1 MYIRRNLNQA
11 AIYLILILLVFLTF
25 YPFILTVQTSL
36 KDNPQFYHS
45 FWVPTLPL
53 HFENYVAAFQ
63 QIAHYMINSLIVSGV
78 SALGVMICAA
88 LAAFAF
94 ARLRLAGRELLYY
107 LVISLMMVPPV
118 LTLIPT
124 FILVKNMG
132 LADNLLGLILPYTA
146 SGQVIAIFIMRGFF
160 AGLPQEIFDAA
171 LVDGASDWQIFW
183 NIGLPLI
190 RPVLA
195 TIAILETL
203 VTWNDYVWPA
213 VVLTNDQLRTLTLGL
228 VFFQSRHVT
237 YWGPLM
243 AGYVIASLPLLILFL
258 FTMRYFIEGLTT
270 GALKA

>member
-1 MYIRRNLNQA
+1 
-11 AIYLILILLVFLTF
+11 
-25 YPFILTVQTSL
+25 
-36 KDNPQFYHS
+36 
-45 FWVPTLPL
+45 
-53 HFENYVAAFQ
+53 
-63 QIAHYMINSLIVSGV
+63 
-78 SALGVMICAA
+78 
-88 LAAFAF
+88 
-94 ARLRLAGRELLYY
+94 
-107 LVISLMMVPPV
+107 VISLMMVPPV

-132 LADNLLGLILPYTA
+132 LADNLLGLILPYMA